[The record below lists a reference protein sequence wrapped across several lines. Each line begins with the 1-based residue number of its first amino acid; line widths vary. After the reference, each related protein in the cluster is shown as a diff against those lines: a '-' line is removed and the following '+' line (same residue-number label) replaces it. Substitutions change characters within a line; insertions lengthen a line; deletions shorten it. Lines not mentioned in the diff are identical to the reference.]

1 MAVPDRIRL
10 EGLEVEAVVGVY
22 PHEHLAPQR
31 LILEVSVET
40 NTREAGLTDTL
51 GNTVDYDRIA
61 QICRAVAAERL
72 HLIEAFAERVAA
84 LVLAL
89 DGARVQRVW
98 VRVAKPQAVPGART
112 VAVEIERGAP

>member
-1 MAVPDRIRL
+1 MTDRIRL

-31 LILEVSVET
+31 LVLDVSV
-40 NTREAGLTDTL
+40 ATDTRAAGASDQL
-51 GNTVDYDRIA
+51 GATVDYDAIA
-61 QICRAVAAERL
+61 RICRGVAAERL
-72 HLIEAFAERVAA
+72 HLIEAVAERIAA

-89 DGARVQRVW
+89 APDRVHSVW

-112 VAVEIERGAP
+112 VAVEIERKPS